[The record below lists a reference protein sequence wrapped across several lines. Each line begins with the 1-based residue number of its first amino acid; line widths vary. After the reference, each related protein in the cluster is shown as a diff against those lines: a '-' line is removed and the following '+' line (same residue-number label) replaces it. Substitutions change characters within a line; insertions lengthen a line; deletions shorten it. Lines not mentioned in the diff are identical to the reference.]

1 MSKSLLNDDLWT
13 QFYLKLSEES
23 SNVAADKFLSRSRV
37 SQKVKKAVFYNFYNV
52 RCKSFRYKISNRK
65 LCSYE
70 IFFKLLYDD
79 DRILSRTNLDNILLY
94 LICMSQGVRYSVH
107 GDRDVNWHG
116 GGHQTDEP

>member
-1 MSKSLLNDDLWT
+1 MLNDDLWT
-13 QFYLKLSEES
+13 PFYLKLSEES

-37 SQKVKKAVFYNFYNV
+37 SQKVKKAVLYNFYNV

-65 LCSYE
+65 LCSYV
-70 IFFKLLYDD
+70 IFFKLLYD
-79 DRILSRTNLDNILLY
+79 NEFVLDNILLY